1 MEEEEEEEGGRQRW
15 HRTPALLADFQ
26 KTRRKAAGALI
37 VAGSWSENVLWQ
49 LQEFKEEGRSV

>member
-37 VAGSWSENVLWQ
+37 VAGS
-49 LQEFKEEGRSV
+49 